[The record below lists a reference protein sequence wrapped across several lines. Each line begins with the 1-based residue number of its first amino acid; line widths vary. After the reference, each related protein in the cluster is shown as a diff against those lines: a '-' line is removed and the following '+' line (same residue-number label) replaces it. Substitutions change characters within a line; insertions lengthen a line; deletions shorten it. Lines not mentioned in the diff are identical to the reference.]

1 MAMKKADRSGL
12 PAPMPKAPG
21 NAKASQPPPAHVTA
35 AHAVPPYLAPE
46 KQKFTT
52 PAPVSRVRGLE
63 TRTVLPQPTL
73 QAIDG
78 YYIQF

>member
-12 PAPMPKAPG
+12 PAPMPLAPG

-46 KQKFTT
+46 KQRFTT
-52 PAPVSRVRGLE
+52 PAPVSKVQGLE
-63 TRTVLPQPTL
+63 AGTVLPPAAIQPMPGF
-73 QAIDG
+73 QIR
-78 YYIQF
+78 